1 MVDRIERKCIELFG
15 YCPLNIYDIAAG
27 KDFGYSETNLL
38 YEAARK
44 HYTSEQHNFYTAL
57 CDWKDG
63 RKMQIT
69 KEEAEER
76 NHYFNNAKAIIDEI
90 VLTSA
95 DTPVNWMAFPNDDPT
110 ICYYIGLPLDDELC
124 VWAEQYK

>member
-1 MVDRIERKCIELFG
+1 MLEKIERKCVELFG
-15 YCPLNIYDIAAG
+15 YCPLNIHDIAAG
-27 KDFGYSETNLL
+27 TAQGYTEKDFF

-44 HYTSEQHNFYTAL
+44 HYASEQHNFFTAL
-57 CDWKDG
+57 NEWKDG
-63 RKMQIT
+63 RKMPIT
-69 KEEAEER
+69 KEEAEKR
-76 NHYFNNAKAIIDEI
+76 NHYFNNAQAIIDEKDS
-90 VLTSA
+90 VSM